1 MKRKSRFTLTEE
13 DRKEILE
20 RRLEERSKLT
30 LAFQLG
36 FYVGEEIVN
45 KYLPTLSVDMLQ
57 TRKIISVTSDE
68 YRKCQEL
75 NDTWFNKSMSF
86 KGNDKEKSEATQEEW
101 QDLRAYHEML
111 EDKYLPKT
119 VECHFGLLNITEND
133 MEEFK
138 KGVSLSL
145 WDCDCSH
152 YSVKEEDI
160 SVVAD
165 EDGYFTVITLK
176 RD

>member
-1 MKRKSRFTLTEE
+1 MKRKILKFTESEIEE
-13 DRKEILE
+13 HKQKRLSE
-20 RRLEERSKLT
+20 RANLT

-36 FYVGEEIVN
+36 YYVGEEIIN
-45 KYLPTLSVDMLQ
+45 KHLPTLSVDMLQ
-57 TRKIISVTSDE
+57 TRKVISVTSDE
-68 YRKCQEL
+68 YHECQKL
-75 NDTWFNKSMSF
+75 NDIWFNKTMSL
-86 KGNDKEKSEATQEEW
+86 KGSDKEKLEATKEEW
-101 QDLRAYHEML
+101 QAFRAYHEML

-165 EDGYFTVITLK
+165 EYGDFTVITLK
-176 RD
+176 RN